1 MINIPILFFGY
12 LIILFSIIGFG
23 HLSAKILSVRLSLG
37 ELGLSGILFMTI
49 LSYITNL
56 LVPHGFIHN
65 SFIIV
70 AGLLVFFFI
79 LKKKLL
85 RKKIKLIL
93 LVASVLFIGIL
104 MYKTHDDFFYYH
116 FQYTISLI
124 EFKKIFGVGNL
135 EHGWRTPS
143 SIFYFNSLF
152 YLPILEKSLINSGAI
167 YFLIFSNIFFIQKVF
182 NLLKNKKT
190 DFIFILSLFSLLFIN
205 TIFYRLAEHGT
216 DRSALILIF
225 ILAIYY
231 LEGTNKKLSKI
242 NFKHYYQKILVITL
256 LIVSLKSFYLIYTT
270 FIFIL
275 LFEFRKIL
283 FTENFY
289 KKIFFERV
297 SYYFL
302 IGTLIFVFTIF
313 SNTGCLIYPASFS
326 CIESFSWSIP
336 KKEVI
341 EMKTWYE
348 LWSKAG
354 ASPTYRIDDVEFY
367 LTGLNWFP
375 NWVQNHFFNKISD
388 FLLSLILIVI
398 ITSIFLIK
406 FKKVKLPKKN
416 FYLLYT
422 LVLLLLLEWFLNHPA
437 LRYGGFTLIALSI
450 FIPLSIFIESRLNLN
465 IKLKKKIIS
474 LILISFFVFSLKN
487 INRILKEIDKY
498 NYNPLVNAHFYI
510 NEDGYNSNELLLKA
524 EKKRNIDKKKFYI
537 VLDRNLIKNL
547 HLIND
552 E

>member
-1 MINIPILFFGY
+1 MINIPTLYFGY

-23 HLSAKILSVRLSLG
+23 YLSSKLLSIRLSLG
-37 ELGLSGILFMTI
+37 ELGFSGILLMTI
-49 LSYITNL
+49 FSYITNL
-56 LVPHGFIHN
+56 FVSHGSIHN
-65 SFIIV
+65 TIFLAPGLFSFF
-70 AGLLVFFFI
+70 LL
-79 LKKKLL
+79 LKKKLF

-93 LVASVLFIGIL
+93 LISSVLFIGIL

-124 EFKKIFGVGNL
+124 DFKKIFGVGNL

-152 YLPILEKSLINSGAI
+152 YLPILKKSLINSGAI
-167 YFLIFSNIFFIQKVF
+167 YFLIFSNIFLIQKVF
-182 NLLKNKKT
+182 NQLKNKKF
-190 DFIFILSLFSLLFIN
+190 DFLLILSLFSLLFIN

-231 LEGTNKKLSKI
+231 LESTNKKLSKI
-242 NFKHYYQKILVITL
+242 NFKHYYQKILVIIL
-256 LIVSLKSFYLIYTT
+256 LIVSLKSFYLIYTL

-283 FTENFY
+283 FEEKFY
-289 KKIFFERV
+289 KKIFFERI

-302 IGTLIFVFTIF
+302 IGTSIFVFTIF

-326 CIESFSWSIP
+326 CLESFAWSIP

-367 LTGLNWFP
+367 LSGLNWFP

-398 ITSIFLIK
+398 ISSIFLLTFNK
-406 FKKVKLPKKN
+406 AKLPKRN
-416 FYLLYT
+416 FYLFYSLI
-422 LVLLLLLEWFLNHPA
+422 LFLLLEWFLNHPA

-450 FIPLSIFIESRLNLN
+450 FIPLSIFIESRLNLDS
-465 IKLKKKIIS
+465 KLTKKVTF
-474 LILISFFVFSLKN
+474 LIFLSFLIFSFKN
-487 INRILKEIDKY
+487 IDRILKEFDKY
-498 NYNPLVNAHFYI
+498 NYNPLINAHYYI
-510 NEDGYNSNELLLKA
+510 DVNTYDFNKILLKA
-524 EKKRNIDKKKFYI
+524 EKKREIDGKKFYI
-537 VLDRNLIKNL
+537 VLDRNLINKI
-547 HLIND
+547 HLNK
-552 E
+552 

>member
-1 MINIPILFFGY
+1 MINIPILYFGY

-23 HLSAKILSVRLSLG
+23 YLSSKLLSIRLSLG
-37 ELGLSGILFMTI
+37 EMGISGILFMII
-49 LSYITNL
+49 LSYISNL
-56 LVPHGFIHN
+56 FVSHGFIHN
-65 SFIIV
+65 SFFLAI
-70 AGLLVFFFI
+70 GLSAFFLI
-79 LKKKLL
+79 SKKKLF

-93 LVASVLFIGIL
+93 LVSSVLFIGIL

-167 YFLIFSNIFFIQKVF
+167 YFLVFSNIFLIQKVF
-182 NLLKNKKT
+182 NQLKNKKFN
-190 DFIFILSLFSLLFIN
+190 FILILSLFSLLFIN

-231 LEGTNKKLSKI
+231 LEGTNRKFSKI
-242 NFKHYYQKILVITL
+242 NFKHYYQKILVIIL
-256 LIVSLKSFYLIYTT
+256 LIVSLKSFYLIYTI

-283 FTENFY
+283 FKENFY

-302 IGTLIFVFTIF
+302 IGTSVFIFTIF

-354 ASPTYRIDDVEFY
+354 ASPTYRTDDVEFY
-367 LTGLNWFP
+367 LSGLNWFP

-388 FLLSLILIVI
+388 FLLSLISIVI
-398 ITSIFLIK
+398 ISSIFLVRL
-406 FKKVKLPKKN
+406 KKIKLPKKN
-416 FYLLYT
+416 FYLFYSA
-422 LVLLLLLEWFLNHPA
+422 VLLLLIEWFINHPA

-450 FIPLSIFIESRLNLN
+450 FIPLSIFIESRINLN
-465 IKLKKKIIS
+465 FKLTKKITF
-474 LILISFFVFSLKN
+474 LIFISFLVFSLKN
-487 INRILKEIDKY
+487 IDRILKESEKY
-498 NYNPLVNAHFYI
+498 NYNPLINAHYHI
-510 NEDGYNSNELLLKA
+510 NSDAYYVNELLLKA

-537 VLDRNLIKNL
+537 VLDRNLINKI
-547 HLIND
+547 HLKK
-552 E
+552 